1 MVLIPVVWSLFDIKT
16 SRVIWNTN
24 NLVKKSWDH
33 GMRQKTLKKNSIPIP
48 NSPKK
53 PEMVGQ
59 PHVGNMFRQPLSQT
73 SCIVMWHR
81 VHSPGFGKLQAC
93 LLSSF
98 YKSFPLHVSTKE
110 NFTKEAVRWFGS
122 KGDYGRQG
130 WWPELSSW
138 ASPVREERWLPWH
151 LMESLGLHAFIGA
164 HTCPLSCAWYDNQIN
179 VIIFYKKITSVCHR
193 HDFLSEKS

>member
-1 MVLIPVVWSLFDIKT
+1 MKFGNVLITTIARCLFQLCEACLILKQAGSYET
-16 SRVIWNTN
+16 RTTWWR
-24 NLVKKSWDH
+24 NLGIMECGRKHW
-33 GMRQKTLKKNSIPIP
+33 KNSVPIP

-110 NFTKEAVRWFGS
+110 NLTKEAVRWFG
-122 KGDYGRQG
+122 RQ
-130 WWPELSSW
+130 
-138 ASPVREERWLPWH
+138 RWLWPSG
-151 LMESLGLHAFIGA
+151 MMTRAQFLGLTCERRAMTPMTSHGVLGPPCFHRSA
-164 HTCPLSCAWYDNQIN
+164 HMPPLLRMIW
-179 VIIFYKKITSVCHR
+179 
-193 HDFLSEKS
+193 